1 MSALHLIQTYCLPS
15 LLYSCETWNLSSRDE
30 KSLCRTMLLC
40 KKMLRSGNLIMCRL
54 AKCCDA
60 SVFALAV
67 KFHIEPHNVVRSSV
81 ARIKNCFWF
90 YFSKLVWCV
99 LCLFV
104 SFLCILL
111 VMLHSCILN

>member
-1 MSALHLIQTYCLPS
+1 MSALYLIQTYCLPS

-40 KKMLRSGNLIMCRL
+40 KKMLRSGNLILCRL
-54 AKCCDA
+54 AKCCEA

-67 KFHIEPHNVVRSSV
+67 KFNIEPHNVVRSSV
-81 ARIKNCFWF
+81 ARIKNSFWF